1 MIKETICLKH
11 QKNYMVII
19 KIQDIYDR
27 EGLCSKEF
35 YFQIIAY
42 VKRLL
47 NKYLLQ
53 KQFNEDNINDCF
65 VVIYEK
71 VLKNYDVNK
80 GCLGTFIHT
89 IVRNYCTKV
98 NYRLINNQN
107 PISLDFEYI
116 NKDELRLFSNDSL
129 EDEEIEDDNLDNV
142 ENYCSKLKY
151 DDAYDDIEYYC
162 DIVKQYEKLKELENV
177 DINELHKLDAVR
189 KDLLWNM
196 LKQQFNHR

>member
-1 MIKETICLKH
+1 MPAL
-11 QKNYMVII
+11 
-19 KIQDIYDR
+19 
-27 EGLCSKEF
+27 
-35 YFQIIAY
+35 
-42 VKRLL
+42 
-47 NKYLLQ
+47 
-53 KQFNEDNINDCF
+53 
-65 VVIYEK
+65 
-71 VLKNYDVNK
+71 
-80 GCLGTFIHT
+80 
-89 IVRNYCTKV
+89 
-98 NYRLINNQN
+98 LINNQN

>member
-1 MIKETICLKH
+1 MFDP
-11 QKNYMVII
+11 QKKLYGNYK
-19 KIQDIYDR
+19 KIQDIYYK

-53 KQFNEDNINDCF
+53 KQFSEDNINDCY

-71 VLKNYDVNK
+71 VARNYDPNK

-89 IVRNYCTKV
+89 VIRNYCTKV

-116 NKDELRLFSNDSL
+116 NRDELRLRANDSL
-129 EDEEIEDDNLDNV
+129 EDEEIEEDNFDNV
-142 ENYCSKLKY
+142 ENYCSKLKC
-151 DDAYDDIEYYC
+151 DDAYDEVEYYC

-189 KDLLWNM
+189 KDLLWSM
-196 LKQQFNHR
+196 LKNQFNHR